1 MYLNEASSIFKF
13 LEEPTQITDQNLFKK
28 KSHNVNKSVRTI
40 TVLHIKISSLT
51 SCLNKTI

>member
-1 MYLNEASSIFKF
+1 MYLNEASLVFKF

-40 TVLHIKISSLT
+40 TVLHIKISSWT